1 MDISAGGITMT
12 CENHNCNIRCCYYHS
27 CANQCVFCP
36 GPPGIQGEAGP
47 PGPPGI
53 QGEAGPP
60 GPPGPPASLVL
71 SAATFF
77 STSLETVPV
86 QAVIPISSGSQIV
99 GDGISLL
106 GATDVLIENPG
117 VYLISYYFQGDPVSG
132 TETLACSIRLN
143 GITVPGSIIQSVTS
157 PESSIVEPAVSNSS
171 IVQISAPNTI
181 LQLYN
186 NSNSAISHLRWV
198 ENFCSASLTILK
210 LS

>member
-1 MDISAGGITMT
+1 MT
-12 CENHNCNIRCCYYHS
+12 CENHNCNIRCCSYRC
-27 CANQCVFCP
+27 CANQCVSCP

-47 PGPPGI
+47 PGPQGI
-53 QGEAGPP
+53 QGEA

-77 STSLETVPV
+77 STSLETVPL
-86 QAVIPISSGSQIV
+86 QAVIPISSGSQIA
-99 GDGISLL
+99 GGGISLL

-117 VYLISYYFQGDPVSG
+117 IYFMSYYFQGDPVSG
-132 TETLACSIRLN
+132 IETLACSLRLN
-143 GITVPGSIIQSVTS
+143 GVTVPGSIIQSVTS
-157 PESSIVEPAVSNSS
+157 PESSIVEPAVSNSQ

-198 ENFCSASLTILK
+198 ENFCSASLTVLR